1 MGILKNQI
9 SSTLGLKGETP
20 ANRAGAD
27 AINDINYDTKNQID
41 INNSE
46 LNAQSDNLQ
55 GSKYS
60 KDKPYTN
67 PEG

>member
-20 ANRAGAD
+20 AKRAGAD
-27 AINDINYDTKNQID
+27 AINDINYDTKNKID

-46 LNAQSDNLQ
+46 LNTQSDDLQ
-55 GSKYS
+55 GSKYNKS
-60 KDKPYTN
+60 NPYTN